1 MTVPPTIAAVPSRLL
16 VSRKRDAELGTSFLV
31 LPFRLTVRV
40 IVLAIITIVL
50 DNLLQDQYEHLP
62 VYIRM
67 SASDSKTILATLA
80 GGSITVVA
88 LVVSLMM
95 VVLSLVAANFG
106 PRIILNF
113 VRRRTT
119 QVAIG
124 SFVAVFV
131 YSLVT
136 LSTVFSGGGDDF
148 APVIST
154 WTAVVMVLA
163 ATGLLVVF
171 VQDMSSSIQVGNML
185 SEISTDLD
193 GAIVRQRELSRRA
206 CSTPPVAD
214 DLADWRDI
222 RPRNSGYVQRIDF
235 DALIEIARRN
245 SCVIRLRHR
254 SGSFVHERRVMAE
267 VSTRLSDADI
277 ELVRKAIVRGTYRT
291 MEQDLEYAIA
301 QYVEIAL
308 RSLSPAVND
317 PATAISCVDWIGD
330 SLIAL
335 AAEPI
340 GVASFADTDGALRV
354 IVPTNSFERVIAAGF
369 NEIRQNAVNSPAV
382 AIQMLTTI
390 EKVTPFVHDVAA
402 LAELR
407 SQAEAIA
414 TSTQAASLV
423 ARDAHDIE
431 VAYGRASAALQEAGC
446 EPPAPDD
453 QPPGGAP

>member
-1 MTVPPTIAAVPSRLL
+1 M
-16 VSRKRDAELGTSFLV
+16 

-40 IVLAIITIVL
+40 IVLAIITITL
-50 DNLLQDQYEHLP
+50 DTVLQDQYVHLP
-62 VYIRM
+62 RYLRM

-136 LSTVFSGGGDDF
+136 LATVFSGGEDDF

-154 WTAVVMVLA
+154 WTAVVMVLLA
-163 ATGLLVVF
+163 LGLLVVF

-193 GAIVRQRELSRRA
+193 GAIVRQRELARRA
-206 CSTPPVAD
+206 CAATPAAD
-214 DLADWRDI
+214 DPVGWIEIL
-222 RPRNSGYVQRIDF
+222 PRSSGYVQRIDF
-235 DALIEIARRN
+235 DALIEVARRN
-245 SCVIRLRHR
+245 SCVIRLHHR

-267 VSTRLSDADI
+267 VSAPLGDADL

-340 GVASFADTDGALRV
+340 GVASFADASGALRV
-354 IVPTNSFERVIAAGF
+354 VVPANSIERVIAAGF
-369 NEIRQNAVNSPAV
+369 NEIRQNAVNAPAV
-382 AIQMLTTI
+382 AIRMLATI
-390 EKVTPFVHDVAA
+390 EKVTPFVRDPAA
-402 LAELR
+402 VAELR

-414 TSTQAASLV
+414 ASSSAAARV
-423 ARDAHDIE
+423 ARDVHDIE
-431 VAYGRASAALQEAGC
+431 VAFGRASAALAEA
-446 EPPAPDD
+446 APDD
-453 QPPGGAP
+453 HGRSIDP